1 MDSATQ
7 QHLAKLLEWAKVCSI
22 NDLNADA
29 VDYLKYELE
38 GRVPITQFRVRDH
51 EYFKWRKDH
60 PDVVDVEYDAP
71 TAHVVIKATTSVLYD
86 TAINVFEVWF
96 DKWSEEI
103 NADGSRGHY
112 NCKTLIDLH
121 LLGKYEDSEKQAD
134 VGLWKVGHR
143 YPSVV
148 VEVGINETLREDG
161 KRWFEGT
168 CGETKRVILMNIT
181 EEKRPVLSV
190 KDQTWGLSAKKLRT
204 IRHDALTKEIYDY
217 HQKHNI
223 PLVGERFVFDLASL
237 RPGGRITDAIFKA
250 PIPHLKWQVPGRK
263 SMQKTISV
271 VLCDNECDYTN
282 PDNLTSDL
290 DLTRLTY
297 ELDTVI
303 SIELP
308 KERASKMAWD
318 YIIQRLS

>member
-112 NCKTLIDLH
+112 NCKTLI
-121 LLGKYEDSEKQAD
+121 GK
-134 VGLWKVGHR
+134 
-143 YPSVV
+143 
-148 VEVGINETLREDG
+148 
-161 KRWFEGT
+161 
-168 CGETKRVILMNIT
+168 
-181 EEKRPVLSV
+181 
-190 KDQTWGLSAKKLRT
+190 
-204 IRHDALTKEIYDY
+204 
-217 HQKHNI
+217 
-223 PLVGERFVFDLASL
+223 
-237 RPGGRITDAIFKA
+237 
-250 PIPHLKWQVPGRK
+250 
-263 SMQKTISV
+263 
-271 VLCDNECDYTN
+271 
-282 PDNLTSDL
+282 
-290 DLTRLTY
+290 
-297 ELDTVI
+297 
-303 SIELP
+303 
-308 KERASKMAWD
+308 
-318 YIIQRLS
+318 